1 MVKAGML
8 ENVVL
13 TFLHWIPVSAD
24 AKSVFVGWTMFL
36 HRIPVSTS
44 MLIYLIPQTEIFT
57 SDLLFPF
64 FLSADDTDS
73 HVFSNSQRLA
83 TTFLSRH

>member
-1 MVKAGML
+1 MP

-44 MLIYLIPQTEIFT
+44 MLIYLILQAELFT
-57 SDLLFPF
+57 LPRSSLSSRLTLTLIYLVILSG
-64 FLSADDTDS
+64 FL
-73 HVFSNSQRLA
+73 QR
-83 TTFLSRH
+83 F

>member
-1 MVKAGML
+1 ML

-36 HRIPVSTS
+36 HQIPVSTS
-44 MLIYLIPQTEIFT
+44 MLIYPISQTEIFT
-57 SDLLFPF
+57 LPQISAFHFSSRQMTPTLMYLVILSGLL
-64 FLSADDTDS
+64 
-73 HVFSNSQRLA
+73 QR
-83 TTFLSRH
+83 F